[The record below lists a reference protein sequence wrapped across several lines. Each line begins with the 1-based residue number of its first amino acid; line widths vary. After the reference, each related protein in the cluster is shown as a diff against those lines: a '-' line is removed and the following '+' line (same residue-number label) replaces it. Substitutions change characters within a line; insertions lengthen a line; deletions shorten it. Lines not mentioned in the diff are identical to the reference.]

1 MNKKL
6 ITTNTDLA
14 VTTSTAMIVTVG
26 AIKFVKDE
34 EYPWVDVFLT
44 GGEVNEF
51 LIQDDTEEASKVID
65 LEDLKVFAINWVFQN
80 VKVAKAI
87 EIETAPEVPVQEQPV
102 NKNNIVIKIINILI
116 SEKVLANEANM
127 LLDQVKK
134 LIPTYY
140 QFK

>member
-87 EIETAPEVPVQEQPV
+87 EIETAPEVPVQEQPNTV
-102 NKNNIVIKIINILI
+102 ELRSDSKTVANISKAIRESLNSTIHGI
-116 SEKVLANEANM
+116 SLK
-127 LLDQVKK
+127 
-134 LIPTYY
+134 
-140 QFK
+140 